1 MDHPNMEKETH
12 LNMWLVGLG
21 LAPSR
26 MTSDVQTEKK
36 NKNSDPSIF
45 TQIPVAEKLSDP
57 VLA

>member
-1 MDHPNMEKETH
+1 MEKETH
-12 LNMWLVGLG
+12 LNMRLVGLG